1 MSKYL
6 KLFRQHSDYQTF
18 IGGGGESE
26 FILPNVSHC
35 IEENDVHYNPTELI
49 IKYTVSDASVPTQL
63 YFYYD
68 FNGERGADK
77 FSKIEVDGT
86 TLSPSDL
93 DTANGQYQ
101 LSAGDHIVKY
111 TLKDSTCIPYDCFE
125 DCHSITNVII
135 PDSIKTIDGRAF
147 GDCTGITSITI
158 PDNVNE
164 IYGSFTNCTNL
175 TDITIG
181 RGLNTIR
188 GSIDGNAFDGCNLT
202 NLTINCPTIKSGWFT
217 GLQLENVTLG
227 KNVQTIEDG
236 AFCGCDYINEED
248 KETIEAINPNTFCET
263 YCVIVT
269 FDDDIEKADFGPV
282 KALGYSFEDSEVAI
296 PNGEIITEGR
306 TMG

>member
-18 IGGGGESE
+18 IGGGRESE

-63 YFYYD
+63 YYYD
-68 FNGERGADK
+68 DYDGERGVDK

-86 TLSPSDL
+86 TLSIADL

-111 TLKDSTCIPYDCFE
+111 TLKDSTYIPAYCFGGC
-125 DCHSITNVII
+125 DNITNVII
-135 PDSIKTIDGRAF
+135 PDSIKAIYDNAF
-147 GDCTGITSITI
+147 VYCTGITSITI
-158 PDNVNE
+158 PDNVNTLHM
-164 IYGSFTNCTNL
+164 SFTNCTNL

-181 RGLNTIR
+181 RGMNTIR
-188 GSIDGNAFDGCNLT
+188 NAFDGCNLT
-202 NLTINCPTIKSGWFT
+202 NLTINSPTIKRGWFT

-248 KETIEAINPNTFCET
+248 KENIEAINPNTFCET
-263 YCVIVT
+263 YCVIAT

-282 KALGYSFEDSEVAI
+282 KALGYSFKDSEVAI
-296 PNGEIITEGR
+296 PNSEIITETR
-306 TMG
+306 SVN